1 MTHMTRGWY
10 AGSLTDRAKYL
21 GSLLVTTSTLGAV
34 ALQAKDIVA
43 GRDPRALNKDG
54 GLIPDKDFLI
64 AAILQGGGLGIF
76 GDFVFSDTSRFG
88 KGLFETLAGP
98 SFQTADTIVK
108 FTKGTVRSAI
118 SDEEYNILG
127 EGAKII
133 DRYTPSIW
141 QTKLFE
147 QAFFQSLQEMADP
160 DADKK
165 LRRLMRSREKEYNQ
179 GYWWTADSFKPKRA
193 PDFANIIGE

>member
-1 MTHMTRGWY
+1 MTRGWY
-10 AGSLTDRAKYL
+10 AGSQASRAKYL
-21 GSLLVTTSTLGAV
+21 GSLLVTTTALGAI

-54 GLIPDKDFLI
+54 GMIPDRDFLT
-64 AAILQGGGLGIF
+64 AAMLQGGGLGIF
-76 GDFVFSDTSRFG
+76 GDFVFADTSRFG

-98 SFQTADTIVK
+98 SFDTADRFVR
-108 FTKGTVRSAI
+108 FTKGTVRSVI
-118 SDEEYNILG
+118 SDEEFNILG

-147 QAFFQSLQEMADP
+147 QAFFQSLQEMVDP
-160 DADKK
+160 EADKK

-179 GYWWTADSFKPKRA
+179 GFWWSPDKFSPDRA
-193 PDFANIIGE
+193 PDFGGVIRE